1 MLGSKMVTQLYR
13 ASKSNN
19 NNASMEW
26 PSEKRAQLKNH
37 PKIEITQKTANFSYS
52 LA

>member
-1 MLGSKMVTQLYR
+1 MVTQLYR

-19 NNASMEW
+19 NASIEW

-52 LA
+52 LV